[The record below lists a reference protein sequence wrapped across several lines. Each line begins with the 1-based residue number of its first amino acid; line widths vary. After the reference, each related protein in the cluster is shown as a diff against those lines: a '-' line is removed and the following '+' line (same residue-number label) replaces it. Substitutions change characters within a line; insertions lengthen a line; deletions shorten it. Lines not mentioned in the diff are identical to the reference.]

1 MNLTI
6 QAQIIALWAVFLFG
20 LIFHTQLAL
29 MPQLYGESVAIP
41 SYKGKTPVSHLWLML
56 GFFALPMIAIVV
68 TALNVS
74 PLYRTIHF
82 GLTVFYTV
90 MNFLH
95 VALDLMVKPIEWYQI
110 ALVTIL
116 FINGIV
122 LNVIAFQWMQYY

>member
-29 MPQLYGESVAIP
+29 MPQLYGESVAI
-41 SYKGKTPVSHLWLML
+41 SRYEGKTPVSHLWWML
-56 GFFALPMIAIVV
+56 GFFVLPMIAIVA
-68 TALNVS
+68 TALNAS
-74 PLYRTIHF
+74 LAYRVIHF

-95 VALDLMVKPIEWYQI
+95 VALDLRVKPIEWYQI
-110 ALVTIL
+110 VLVTIL

-122 LNVIAFQWMQYY
+122 LNVIGFQWMQY

>member
-29 MPQLYGESVAIP
+29 MPQLYGSSVAIP
-41 SYKGKTPVSHLWLML
+41 SYKGKTPVSHLWGML
-56 GFFALPMIAIVV
+56 GFFVLPMIAIVA
-68 TALNVS
+68 TALNAS

-95 VALDLMVKPIEWYQI
+95 VALDLRVKPIEWYQI
-110 ALVTIL
+110 VLVTIL

-122 LNVIAFQWMQYY
+122 LNVIAFQWMQSY